1 MFEYP
6 NQFYRYI
13 YGDKKGTC
21 LLFLSPYFWRYI
33 AIIIAI
39 KVIAIRCEPMAI
51 IFTDFSKNL
60 CFSDNSIHT
69 KNSHRHRFIAIIMAI
84 KIIAIRSEPTFKS
97 VLFYSYT
104 RNLINYSSLF
114 IISPINS
121 FDCKIDLLWSNLCLG
136 ERVGILGFT

>member
-1 MFEYP
+1 MV
-6 NQFYRYI
+6 I
-13 YGDKKGTC
+13 KKGTC
-21 LLFLSPYFWRYI
+21 LFFLSPYFWRYI

-84 KIIAIRSEPTFKS
+84 KSIAIRSEPTLSCLYAKFRWLISHVLLSFQPLSVNVLPHKS
-97 VLFYSYT
+97 DSG
-104 RNLINYSSLF
+104 I
-114 IISPINS
+114 P
-121 FDCKIDLLWSNLCLG
+121 LLPNFCV
-136 ERVGILGFT
+136 ENP